1 MRLVTPFALFLPIF
15 LLVPGCDDPSPIF
28 GGGFNPGGTP
38 GSLGA
43 KAYLPDDGEWVLP
56 GAPILEEMIPTGA
69 GAHSQTPIVLRF
81 SESMAGASL
90 TNSLVLS
97 PATGG
102 LPVLATINRVG
113 DGRLVVLLPQDDL
126 DAGETYNLNLL
137 ETATLT
143 DLTGQAF
150 GATGILGQFTVAAS
164 NPATPQVLTT
174 FPPNGTTGESA
185 IGEITTIFDR
195 PMNGATFTDT
205 SFEVLAAG
213 APPTFDP
220 APAALDIGGG
230 LFALTDTRVWR
241 WISVNGAGD
250 RESVGDSTIVDL
262 IFSAGGTTLLD
273 QTGGVLP
280 ATTITFETAAIAPP
294 SSATITSAPTD
305 AIGIANLTG
314 GSGTELE
321 IEVNFLGGLAGDVV
335 GLFVFG
341 TDTGMDANTVA
352 VAREIT
358 LAADADVATFALAD
372 LDLVTSTSPLE
383 ARFVDG
389 SLTFAFQLRRGSLVT
404 PIRSLDVD
412 AAANGVQAPILDTVA
427 PELVEVDR
435 SPDGGTTLYSDLRGL
450 SISGMASEEIRAAEV
465 VTTLGD
471 NLASTDV
478 LGGRTDG
485 GFLTSPVAL
494 DVVSPASLPLTFNL
508 TIFDRALNPQA
519 TPKVGI
525 FQQKGVVGPA
535 ALGVGADIELEVF
548 DAETLA
554 PIVGARIF
562 THSNDGATYPVVAVG
577 STNTAGE
584 LTIPSSATDPTILT
598 VDVDGY
604 DIVSMVGVESTR
616 LSIPLHLS
624 TANTGTVSGN
634 LTASSDLAN
643 LTLSSLTHRYGS
655 SYGELGDEPLFPGS
669 TCLSSPFGGGDVD
682 CPFGPEPIVAGA
694 PGALSMLAGAFL
706 VDEGSFNALTVL
718 QAFDLELPLPSVGS
732 GDELDVPVAVSLLAE
747 PGADPLA
754 LPIEVA
760 NPSLNTAALSIIDLG
775 NLDGDAAVS
784 GDARVQLESLVD
796 GIPGAVPVG
805 IGVSYDQGGN
815 QWTTHTAVS
824 AAVFPGG
831 ALAGILDPDLFVHAE
846 LRDTALAQSVR
857 RPRLSLLGT
866 LPTPNQ
872 LDFQDPA
879 AITSPVAAATTTG
892 AHFTVAFT
900 NSIPDSLGQPG
911 LHRVRIEDTTNRA
924 WLLYLSDP
932 ADGAAPEVHLPNIAL
947 SGGTPLTSG
956 SLTATV
962 ESFTYP
968 AFDPGN
974 FLWSDL
980 EREFDLYTKSA
991 PITFTQP

>member
-1 MRLVTPFALFLPIF
+1 MRLVTPFALFLPVL

-43 KAYLPDDGEWVLP
+43 EAFLPDDGEWVLP
-56 GAPILEEMIPTGA
+56 GAPILEEMIPTGT

-81 SESMAGASL
+81 SESMAGATL

-113 DGRLVVLLPQDDL
+113 DGRLVVLLPQAAL

-143 DLTGQAF
+143 DMTGQAF

-164 NPATPQVLTT
+164 DPATPQVLTT
-174 FPPNGTTGESA
+174 FPPDGVTGQSA

-195 PMNGATFTDT
+195 PMNAGTFTST

-213 APPTFDP
+213 VPPTFDP

-230 LFALTDTRVWR
+230 LFALTDTRLWR

-250 RESVGDSTIVDL
+250 RESVGDSTTVDL
-262 IFSAGGTTLLD
+262 ILSGGGTTLID

-294 SSATITSAPTD
+294 SSATIESAPTD
-305 AIGIANLTG
+305 AIGIANLTS

-321 IEVNFLGGLAGDVV
+321 IDVNFLGGLAGDVV

-341 TDTGMDANTVA
+341 TDTGVDGNTVA
-352 VAREIT
+352 VAREVT
-358 LAADADVATFALAD
+358 LAADADVATFDLAD

-383 ARFVDG
+383 ARFLDG
-389 SLTFAFQLRRGSLVT
+389 SVAFAFQLRRGTLVT
-404 PIRSLDVD
+404 PVRSLDVD
-412 AAANGVQAPILDTVA
+412 AAAEGIQDPILDTVA
-427 PELVEVDR
+427 PELLEVDR

-465 VTTLGD
+465 VTALGD

-478 LGGRTDG
+478 LGGRADG
-485 GFLTSPVAL
+485 SFLTSAVAL
-494 DVVSPASLPLTFNL
+494 DVVSPASLPLAFNL
-508 TIFDRALNPQA
+508 TIFDRALNPQT

-535 ALGVGADIELEVF
+535 ALGVGANIELEIF

-554 PIVGARIF
+554 PIVGARVF
-562 THSNDGATYPVVAVG
+562 THSDDGATYPVVAFG
-577 STNTAGE
+577 ATNTAGE
-584 LTIPSSATDPTILT
+584 IAIPSSATDPTILT
-598 VDVDGY
+598 VDLDGY
-604 DIVSMVGVESTR
+604 DIVSIVGVESTR

-624 TANTGTVSGN
+624 TPNTGTVAGN
-634 LTASSDLAN
+634 LTASSAVAN
-643 LTLSSLTHRYGS
+643 LTLSSLAQRYGS
-655 SYGELGDEPLFPGS
+655 SHGEFSDEPVFPGS

-682 CPFGPEPIVAGA
+682 CPFGPEPIAVGA
-694 PGALSMLAGAFL
+694 PGALSMLAGTFL
-706 VDEGSFNALTVL
+706 VNEGSFNALSVL
-718 QAFDLELPLPSVGS
+718 QAFHLELPLPAVGS
-732 GDELDVPVAVSLLAE
+732 GDALDIPVSVSLLAE

-760 NPSLNTAALSIIDLG
+760 TPGLNTAALSIIDLG
-775 NLDGDAAVS
+775 NLDGDPAVS
-784 GDARVQLESLVD
+784 GDPRVQLEALVA

-805 IGVSYDQGGN
+805 IGMSYDQGGN
-815 QWTTHTAVS
+815 LWTTHTAVS

-831 ALAGILDPDLFVHAE
+831 ALAGILDSDLFVYAE

-857 RPRLSLLGT
+857 RPRLSLLGA

-879 AITSPVAAATTTG
+879 AITSPAPAASTG
-892 AHFTVAFT
+892 ATHFTVAFT
-900 NSIPDSLGQPG
+900 NNIPDSLGQPG
-911 LHRVRIEDTTNRA
+911 LHRVRIADSAGRA
-924 WLLYLSDP
+924 WSLYLSDP
-932 ADGAAPEVHLPNIAL
+932 ADGASPEVHLPNIAL

-956 SLTATV
+956 SLSATV
-962 ESFTYP
+962 ESFSYP
-968 AFDPGN
+968 TFDLGN
-974 FLWSDL
+974 FLWTDI

-991 PITFTQP
+991 PIAFTQP